1 MNKLIKI
8 IIYFVLAFC
17 FTYSAFA
24 QDTEDE
30 QELSRKGAIKI
41 FMDCRC
47 DINYI
52 RQEIPYVNYVR
63 DVNEA
68 QVYLL
73 MTSQNTAS
81 GGRQYTF
88 SFQGLKE
95 FNGMNDTLVYASTPD
110 ETSAIVREGQ
120 VNVLKMGLMRYVAH
134 TPLRKEIEIRHN
146 EGLRAEEVLDKW
158 NNWVF
163 DLQTSPRFNAEESY
177 RTLNLFNSFNIS
189 KITPEIKLEIDLDQ
203 SFNRQR
209 YIDDNEENI
218 YIRQSE
224 SVDILLV
231 KSLGDH
237 WSAGLRWDLR
247 ASTLA
252 NYNLNHEIMP
262 AIEYDLYPY
271 DEATHRQLRTLYSIG
286 YQYSNYI
293 DTTIYDL
300 TKENR
305 FKHELRI
312 GYQIQ
317 EKWGSI
323 NISLSGSS
331 YLHDLSKNSLQ
342 IDGFIRIRLL
352 RGLSISIYGDAAYI
366 NDRLNQRKGEL
377 TEAERLLRLK
387 QQATNFEI
395 GTSVSINYTFGSIYS
410 NVVNPRFNRY

>member
-1 MNKLIKI
+1 MNRLFKGILFCTLIGLI
-8 IIYFVLAFC
+8 S
-17 FTYSAFA
+17 YSAFA
-24 QDTEDE
+24 QVPEDE
-30 QELSRKGAIKI
+30 VKFTRNGAVKI
-41 FMDCRC
+41 FLDCRC

-68 QVYLL
+68 QVYVLL
-73 MTSQNTAS
+73 TTQNTAS
-81 GGRQYTF
+81 GGDQYTF

-95 FNGMNDTLVYASTPD
+95 FKGTNDTLVYVSNPD
-110 ETSAIVREGQ
+110 ETRATVREGQ
-120 VNVLKMGLMRYVAH
+120 VNVLKMGLMRYVSH

-146 EGLRAEEVLDKW
+146 EGLRSEEVVDKW

-189 KITPEIKLEIDLDQ
+189 KVTPEIKLEIDLDQ
-203 SFNRQR
+203 SFNKQR
-209 YIDDNEENI
+209 YLEDGEENT

-224 SVDILLV
+224 SVDILFV

-237 WSAGLRWDLR
+237 WSAGLRWDLGG
-247 ASTLA
+247 STLA
-252 NYNLNHEIMP
+252 NYALNHEIMP

-305 FKHELRI
+305 FRHELRI
-312 GYQIQ
+312 GYQVK
-317 EKWGSI
+317 EKWGSV

-352 RGLSISIYGDAAYI
+352 KGLSISIYGEAAYL

-395 GTSVSINYTFGSIYS
+395 GTSISINYTFGSIYT

>member
-1 MNKLIKI
+1 MDKFFKGIL
-8 IIYFVLAFC
+8 FCVLAFC
-17 FTYSAFA
+17 FTYSAFG
-24 QDTEDE
+24 QITEDE
-30 QELSRKGAIKI
+30 VKFSRNGAVKI

-52 RQEIPYVNYVR
+52 RKEIPFVNYVR

-68 QVYLL
+68 QVYVLL
-73 MTSQNTAS
+73 TTQNTAS
-81 GGRQYTF
+81 GGNQYTF

-95 FNGMNDTLVYASTPD
+95 FKGMNDTLVYVSNPD

-120 VNVLKMGLMRYVAH
+120 VNVLKMGLMRYIAH
-134 TPLRKEIEIRHN
+134 TPMRKEIEIRHN
-146 EGLRAEEVLDKW
+146 EGLRAEEVVDKW

-163 DLQTSPRFNAEESY
+163 DLQTSPRFSAEESY
-177 RTLNLFNSFNIS
+177 RALNLFNSFNIS

-203 SFNRQR
+203 SFNRQK
-209 YIDDNEENI
+209 YIEDGEKNT

-224 SVDILLV
+224 SVDILFV
-231 KSLGDH
+231 KSLGAH

-247 ASTLA
+247 ASTQA
-252 NYNLNHEIMP
+252 NYNINHEIMP

-293 DTTIYDL
+293 DTSIYDL
-300 TKENR
+300 TKEYR
-305 FKHELRI
+305 FRHELRI
-312 GYQIQ
+312 GYRVQ
-317 EKWGSI
+317 EKWGSV

-331 YLHDLSKNSLQ
+331 YLHDFSKNSLE
-342 IDGFIRIRLL
+342 IDGFVRIRVLK
-352 RGLSISIYGDAAYI
+352 GLSISVYGEAGYI
-366 NDRLNQRKGEL
+366 NDRLNQRKGLL

-395 GTSVSINYTFGSIYS
+395 GTSISINYTFGSIYN